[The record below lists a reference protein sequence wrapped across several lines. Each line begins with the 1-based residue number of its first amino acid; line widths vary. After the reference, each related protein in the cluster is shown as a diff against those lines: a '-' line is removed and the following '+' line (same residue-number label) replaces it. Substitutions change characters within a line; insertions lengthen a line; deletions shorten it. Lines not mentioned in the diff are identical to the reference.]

1 MPRSFSGRVGFEW
14 GGRWQSFPDRPHL
27 QWSAGGRYTS
37 AMVRAGRYPPT
48 MPLYRQEDT
57 DMTKDEIQAMID
69 AAVTA
74 ARPQVYTS
82 VEECPEW
89 ARETVQR
96 AVDCG
101 VLQGNQSGA
110 LHLTDDNLVNLQMLR
125 NAGLLE

>member
-1 MPRSFSGRVGFEW
+1 
-14 GGRWQSFPDRPHL
+14 
-27 QWSAGGRYTS
+27 
-37 AMVRAGRYPPT
+37 
-48 MPLYRQEDT
+48 
-57 DMTKDEIQAMID
+57 MTKDEIQAMID

-125 NAGLLE
+125 KCGAAGVRGGTYGAYQSDSRRPLPPWWAA